1 MFWNR
6 KHEDHLKLD
15 FLKYILEYTTN
26 VVVLTKARLADEMG
40 MEEFSTRLTLELNK
54 LLSKY
59 N

>member
-6 KHEDHLKLD
+6 KYEDLKLD